1 MNDYI
6 FGNFICKLREEKGYT
21 QADVAKEM
29 GVTPAAVSKWENG
42 ESKPRVDIL
51 FKLASM
57 LDVSA
62 EELIEG
68 RRIPQQQLDPN
79 AVKLISDRYEYLRRI
94 DSHAKTSVKFKRIL
108 AFILDW
114 NILGFAVLLLLALEL
129 YFFDAN
135 GLMSNPPQLPITICI
150 PLTMLLYPVLVI
162 LRDFIFKGRSLGKRI
177 MGLVILDLKTATKP
191 KLSKTILR
199 DIFFFLYQVDVIVML
214 VSGKSIGDYLAH
226 TVVVNKKD
234 IGTTLNSLTPIN
246 EQQINKEP
254 NITPQYK
261 TAQTQFK
268 PDNTIEQ
275 TSSPTIQELNSYAP
289 PKSKTKRNLA
299 IVLGCIAVGF
309 ALLFCIVR
317 LALEMSRNTVEYQLA
332 YDYMINSELVAE
344 NGYTEKQIRYN
355 KYSSQTYVG
364 ADGVA
369 EHRTEV
375 GFRIRFKNYSVILHK
390 DESDNWYICNECTE
404 FR

>member
-6 FGNFICKLREEKGYT
+6 FGNFICTLREEKGYT

-94 DSHAKTSVKFKRIL
+94 DSHAKTSVKFKRIF

-135 GLMSNPPQLPITICI
+135 GLMSNPPQLPVTICI

-177 MGLVILDLKTATKP
+177 MGLVILDLKTATRA

-199 DIFFFLYQVDVIVML
+199 DVFFFLYQVDIIVML

-234 IGTTLNSLTPIN
+234 IGKYLN
-246 EQQINKEP
+246 
-254 NITPQYK
+254 
-261 TAQTQFK
+261 
-268 PDNTIEQ
+268 
-275 TSSPTIQELNSYAP
+275 
-289 PKSKTKRNLA
+289 R
-299 IVLGCIAVGF
+299 
-309 ALLFCIVR
+309 
-317 LALEMSRNTVEYQLA
+317 M
-332 YDYMINSELVAE
+332 
-344 NGYTEKQIRYN
+344 
-355 KYSSQTYVG
+355 
-364 ADGVA
+364 
-369 EHRTEV
+369 
-375 GFRIRFKNYSVILHK
+375 
-390 DESDNWYICNECTE
+390 
-404 FR
+404 